1 MKFEAL
7 LEKIPATFENLEAA
21 RREYLLFEKVFL
33 ILCVL
38 LPCIVLLITYAVSSE
53 TSAFWAF
60 LLTVAAEVCVYEFL
74 IRRKR
79 SNYIQR
85 FRDDVFPH
93 LIRLIDEDLEYRFE
107 LTKETFDWNAGGLFT
122 PASDFLQKIEMK
134 PAVLMSG
141 KGGQFLEG
149 DIILRTGRQS
159 ETQRFL
165 FLSVDCDCG
174 LESRTYLLPKKIER
188 SLGRFSQFFHTWGKP
203 PKTELISLGDTDF
216 DKQFSVFSFSEE
228 ETKVLLRK
236 EMQEFMVAL
245 QSEFGDTV
253 RAQFFNRRILLA
265 LPLTN
270 QSLEPSLNCPADD
283 LKQLT
288 RFGDII
294 SRRLEI
300 LQEFDGLMRD
310 RCAPET
316 V

>member
-1 MKFEAL
+1 MEIETL
-7 LEKIPATFENLEAA
+7 LEKIPATFENLEAT
-21 RREYLLFEKVFL
+21 RREYLRFEKVFL
-33 ILCVL
+33 VLCFP
-38 LPCIVLLITYAVSSE
+38 LPCVALLVTYALTSE
-53 TSAFWAF
+53 TGAFWAF
-60 LLTVAAEVCVYEFL
+60 FLTVAAEAFIYFYL
-74 IRRKR
+74 IGRKR
-79 SNYIQR
+79 SRYILR

-93 LIRLIDEDLEYRFE
+93 LARLTDEDLEYHSDIIE
-107 LTKETFDWNAGGLFT
+107 KTFDWNSGGLFT
-122 PASDFLQKIEMK
+122 PGSDFLQKIEMK
-134 PAVLMSG
+134 PAVLMSE

-159 ETQRFL
+159 ETHRFL
-165 FLSVDCDCG
+165 FLSVDCDYD
-174 LESRTYLLPKKIER
+174 LKSRTYLLPKKVER

-203 PKTELISLGDTDF
+203 PKTELISLGDADF
-216 DKQFSVFSFSEE
+216 DKQFSVFTSSGEE
-228 ETKVLLRK
+228 AEVLLRK

-245 QSEFGDTV
+245 QSEFGDMV
-253 RAQFFNRRILLA
+253 RAQFLNRRILLA

-300 LQEFDGLMRD
+300 LQKLQDLTRSFSFRRL
-310 RCAPET
+310 